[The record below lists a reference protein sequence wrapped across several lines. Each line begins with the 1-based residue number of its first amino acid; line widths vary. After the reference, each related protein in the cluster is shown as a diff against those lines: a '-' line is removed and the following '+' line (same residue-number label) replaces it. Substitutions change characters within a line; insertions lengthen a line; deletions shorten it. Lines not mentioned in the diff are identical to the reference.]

1 MNEGP
6 MLVTGAAGGIGA
18 ACVRALEAGGHRAIG
33 ADLPGR
39 GAGVELDVTDPAAV
53 DAVVNGI
60 VDRYGMLAG
69 VVAAAGIGVGGPTED
84 LDEARWH
91 RAIDVNL
98 WGTIHLVRS
107 AYPHLIAAG
116 KGHLVLIG
124 SLSGLVPTPLLVPYA
139 TSKWAVVGLARS
151 LAPEARRH
159 GVGVTV
165 VCPGPVHTDMLE
177 RDSASND
184 VAGGLDPRRYL
195 TDAAGPPL
203 SPDAVARAVVRS
215 IGSRRVVVA
224 PGRARIISRLG
235 GVAPGTTARVIARS
249 MQRELRSSG

>member
-1 MNEGP
+1 MSEAP
-6 MLVTGAAGGIGA
+6 FLVTGAAGGIGA
-18 ACVRALEAGGHRAIG
+18 ACMRALEAAGHRAIG
-33 ADLPGR
+33 ADLPGS
-39 GAGVELDVTDPAAV
+39 GADVELDVTDPAAV
-53 DAVVNGI
+53 DAAIGAI
-60 VDRYGMLAG
+60 VDAHGELGGVVTAAG
-69 VVAAAGIGVGGPTED
+69 VGVGGPTED
-84 LDEARWH
+84 LDEAMWR

-107 AYPHLIAAG
+107 AYPHLIATG
-116 KGHLVLIG
+116 RGHLVLIG

-165 VCPGPVHTDMLE
+165 VCPGPVDTHMLE
-177 RDSASND
+177 RDSASTI
-184 VAGGLDPRRYL
+184 VIGALDPRRYL
-195 TDAAGPPL
+195 SDAAGPPL
-203 SPDAVARAVVRS
+203 SPDAVARAAVGA

-235 GVAPGTTARVIARS
+235 GIAPGTTARIITRS
-249 MQRELRSSG
+249 MHKELARA